1 MHADSISLPIEI
13 SASPER
19 EDFHATISFLR
30 DFFFPIRFL
39 VVTWMQHCSSFSL
52 TYRERGRVM
61 QKRASV
67 ADNQNRLF
75 FSCCLV
81 CDAEILVLTFFTLIS
96 FAQRYAWAV
105 ILLVNILDLE

>member
-1 MHADSISLPIEI
+1 
-13 SASPER
+13 
-19 EDFHATISFLR
+19 
-30 DFFFPIRFL
+30 
-39 VVTWMQHCSSFSL
+39 
-52 TYRERGRVM
+52 M